1 MTAINT
7 FRPRLNRAAM
17 LLISAAAILLF
28 AAPKAG
34 AWDETVGD
42 FTVSRERSG
51 YSYGD
56 VTVSAYTGSDT
67 DITFPSKVT
76 YGGTE
81 YNVTAVGRN
90 VLSKLAGVDGTSIT
104 VTIPEGYTSI
114 DGNAFT
120 NCYGLKS
127 ITIPSSI
134 TKINYNAFEN
144 CKNLAAVTFADS
156 NSNLSFGNK
165 VFLNCTS
172 LNNLTLPARLN
183 DLSAG
188 VFQGCTS
195 LTDLTT
201 AADNT
206 SYLIQDGIVY
216 AKNDDSD
223 SYTLH
228 SYLSSNSASSFTVPS
243 EVNGKPVT
251 AIFRL
256 AFQNN
261 STLQSVTIPAGV
273 ADLKSSCFEGC
284 SALKKVSIA
293 AENPTFGASAF
304 VGLPKGSVIEV
315 ENDTAAAALEPSVYY
330 TYYTAG
336 NTTVTVKGA
345 SAPQT
350 SSAELTAKG
359 TGVKDGYAY
368 YKLTLDNAQNV
379 KTMLLHLSFDAS
391 KVSKDAQA
399 AGKKAAYA
407 KLNDDRFSVISEN
420 WTEEDGKVHVR
431 LALMPKDNGEAV
443 TGTDAANL
451 LLLALP
457 VKSGVVGKIDMTVE
471 AVQCAGIS
479 TEDDSLL
486 TGTVTVNGSPAS
498 NRVTSYDVYADGK
511 IDILDITEA
520 QRFYQ
525 MASTDENWTAA
536 QKADVNGD
544 DKVDI
549 QDLID
554 IFLQIEF

>member
-7 FRPRLNRAAM
+7 FRPHLGRAAM
-17 LLISAAAILLF
+17 LLVSAAALLLV

-81 YNVTAVGRN
+81 YNVTAVGSN

-127 ITIPSSI
+127 ITIPGSV

-165 VFLNCTS
+165 VFLNCIS

-183 DLSAG
+183 DLGAG

-201 AADNT
+201 SANNA

-228 SYLSSNSASSFTVPS
+228 SYLSSNSASSLTVPS

-284 SALKKVSIA
+284 SALKKVSIE
-293 AENPTFGASAF
+293 AENPTFGGAAF

-315 ENDTAAAALEPSVYY
+315 ANDTAAAALEPSVYY
-330 TYYTAG
+330 TYYTAD
-336 NTTVTVKGA
+336 NTTVKIKSSDPEPEATPAASLTV
-345 SAPQT
+345 
-350 SSAELTAKG
+350 KG
-359 TGVKDGYAY
+359 TGVKDGYSY
-368 YKLTLDNAQNV
+368 YKVTLDNSANIT
-379 KTMLLHLSFDAS
+379 TMIVNLSFDAS
-391 KVSKDAQA
+391 QISMKALA
-399 AGKKAAYA
+399 NGKKDAYA
-407 KLNDDRFSVISEN
+407 KLNDSRFVLTPNWKEEN
-420 WTEEDGKVHVR
+420 GKVKVS
-431 LALMPKDNGEAV
+431 LLLTTGNNAV
-443 TGTDAANL
+443 TSEDSSNL

-457 VKSGVVGKIDMTVE
+457 VKANITGNIAMTVDSAECSGVVSGKPIKR
-471 AVQCAGIS
+471 
-479 TEDDSLL
+479 
-486 TGTVTVNGSPAS
+486 TVTVNGSAS
-498 NRVTSYDVYADGK
+498 NRITSYDVNADDT

-525 MASTDENWTAA
+525 ADSSGSDWADA

-544 DKVDI
+544 GKIDI

-554 IFLQIEF
+554 IFLQIKF

>member
-7 FRPRLNRAAM
+7 FRPHLSRAAM
-17 LLISAAAILLF
+17 LLVSAAALLLV

-81 YNVTAVGRN
+81 YNVTAVGSN

-127 ITIPSSI
+127 ITIPGSV

-165 VFLNCTS
+165 VFLNCIS
-172 LNNLTLPARLN
+172 LNNLSLPARLN
-183 DLSAG
+183 DLGAG

-201 AADNT
+201 SADNA

-228 SYLSSNSASSFTVPS
+228 SYLSSNSASSLTVPS

-284 SALKKVSIA
+284 SALKKVSIE
-293 AENPTFGASAF
+293 AENPTFGGAAF
-304 VGLPKGSVIEV
+304 IGLPKGSVIEV
-315 ENDTAAAALEPSVYY
+315 ANDTAAAALEPSVYY
-330 TYYTAG
+330 AYYTAD
-336 NTTVTVKGA
+336 NTTVKVKS
-345 SAPQT
+345 SAPEPEAT
-350 SSAELTAKG
+350 PAASLTVKG
-359 TGVKDGYAY
+359 TGVKDGYSY
-368 YKLTLDNAQNV
+368 YKVTLDNSANIT
-379 KTMLLHLSFDAS
+379 TMIVNLSFDAS
-391 KVSKDAQA
+391 QISMKALAD
-399 AGKKAAYA
+399 GKKDAYA
-407 KLNDDRFSVISEN
+407 KLNDSRFVLTPNWKEEN
-420 WTEEDGKVHVR
+420 GKVKVS
-431 LALMPKDNGEAV
+431 LLLTTGNNAV
-443 TGTDAANL
+443 TSEDSSNL

-457 VKSGVVGKIDMTVE
+457 VKANITGNIAMTVDSAECGGVVSGKPIK
-471 AVQCAGIS
+471 S
-479 TEDDSLL
+479 
-486 TGTVTVNGSPAS
+486 TVTVNGSAS
-498 NRVTSYDVYADGK
+498 NRITSYDVNADDM

-525 MASTDENWTAA
+525 ADSNDSDWADA

-544 DKVDI
+544 GKIDI

-554 IFLQIEF
+554 IFLQIKF